1 MQSVLDR
8 YRQGYNALN
17 ADAVAAAWPSV
28 NSRSLARAFEQLESQ
43 RFDFSN
49 CRIDVAGTQ
58 AEARCAGTASF
69 VPKVGDRTRRSES
82 RQWTFSLVRVND
94 GWIIR
99 RVESR

>member
-1 MQSVLDR
+1 MRSVLDR
-8 YRQGYNALN
+8 YRQGYSTLN

-28 NSRSLARAFEQLESQ
+28 NNRSLARAFDQLESQ

-49 CRIDVAGTQ
+49 CRITVNGTQ
-58 AEARCAGTASF
+58 AEATCTGTASF
-69 VPKVGDRTRRSES
+69 VPKVGNRTQRSES

-99 RVESR
+99 RADSR